1 MPRTKHPSEEVFRN
15 LVGDNPLDTIAPLK
29 ELSDA
34 FCWLEEV
41 FKTIANEAHIKRDG
55 FRAEHLAKAGAHI
68 AFDMSQYAG
77 SRYEDLLSRLRA
89 AGVIPAEGE
98 QA

>member
-1 MPRTKHPSEEVFRN
+1 MPRTKHPSEEVFHS
-15 LVGDNPLDTIAPLK
+15 LVGDWPLDAIAPLK

-41 FKTIANEAHIKRDG
+41 FKTIASEAHIKRDG
-55 FRAEHLAKAGAHI
+55 FRAEHLAKVGAHI

-77 SRYEDLLSRLRA
+77 SRYEAMLNHLRA
-89 AGVIPAEGE
+89 AGVIPVEGE